1 MLLNPAQM
9 LAIAVELLLM
19 IVLPI
24 VLTLRQPDLGTAA
37 LFAMLGATM
46 MFLAGVSWL
55 YFAAGAAGLLI
66 AFPVAWNSLHAYQ
79 QRRIE
84 VFLDPDKDP
93 LGAGYHI
100 TQSKIALGSGGVEGK
115 GFMQGSQSQLDFLPE
130 KHTDF
135 AFTMFGEEWG
145 FVGAMAL
152 VVLYGAMLA
161 KILAS
166 ALKAESQY
174 ARLVT
179 AGAGLTLFIYVFI
192 NIAMVSGLVP
202 VVGVPLPLL
211 SYGGSAMMSMMAV
224 LGLAMSAGVHGRDTP
239 RRGDLGPWW

>member
-1 MLLNPAQM
+1 M
-9 LAIAVELLLM
+9 
-19 IVLPI
+19 
-24 VLTLRQPDLGTAA
+24 
-37 LFAMLGATM
+37 
-46 MFLAGVSWL
+46 
-55 YFAAGAAGLLI
+55 
-66 AFPVAWNSLHAYQ
+66 
-79 QRRIE
+79 
-84 VFLDPDKDP
+84 FLDPDKDP